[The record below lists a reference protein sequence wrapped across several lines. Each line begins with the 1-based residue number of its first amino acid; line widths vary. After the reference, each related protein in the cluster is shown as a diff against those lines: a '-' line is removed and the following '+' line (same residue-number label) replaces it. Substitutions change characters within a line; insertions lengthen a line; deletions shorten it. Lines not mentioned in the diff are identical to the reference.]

1 MHLTIFKHCSHLAN
15 EEETF
20 WIIHTL
26 SGQLRHRN
34 QTLHIFIETD
44 DAAKLLHTYDEAV
57 RDAAHPGIRVRLE
70 DRARGLDKGLFPG
83 QDQPLVLNVH

>member
-1 MHLTIFKHCSHLAN
+1 MPLTIFKYCSDLAN

-26 SGQLRHRN
+26 SGQLFYRN
-34 QTLHIFIETD
+34 QTLHVFIEMN

-57 RDAAHPGIRVRLE
+57 RDAAHPGIRVGLE
-70 DRARGLDKGLFPG
+70 ERECGLNKGLFLG
-83 QDQPLVLNVH
+83 QDQPLVLSIH